1 MLERREKKRKKRT
14 KPVSGVEIGRETI
27 LCNAEAGVYYF
38 LRDSSPSPRDT
49 LEKFLSFDPV
59 PIRHASHDCT
69 EIEIHV
75 STIATCILVSPKT
88 SLSLSLSL
96 SLSRRLGTPGMLE
109 IRNTVQ
115 IWNLVFL
122 KALHWDDEVFFLF
135 FFFLFR
141 FERCA
146 HDRIFFFLSSFFF
159 PGEGTKTESRSRLL
173 GRSTV
178 RRSINIV
185 GGATVLVTLNI
196 LSSV

>member
-96 SLSRRLGTPGMLE
+96 SLC
-109 IRNTVQ
+109 
-115 IWNLVFL
+115 LV
-122 KALHWDDEVFFLF
+122 D
-135 FFFLFR
+135 
-141 FERCA
+141 
-146 HDRIFFFLSSFFF
+146 
-159 PGEGTKTESRSRLL
+159 
-173 GRSTV
+173 
-178 RRSINIV
+178 
-185 GGATVLVTLNI
+185 
-196 LSSV
+196 